1 MDYRDLIIKELLDH
15 IEMALD
21 FYREEGYWSRIKDIG
36 WTFAEIESL
45 IPADGPKPYWQTTF
59 DVIRKD
65 FF

>member
-1 MDYRDLIIKELLDH
+1 MDYRDLIIKNLLGH
-15 IEMALD
+15 IELALEV
-21 FYREEGYWSRIKDIG
+21 YREEGRWGRMKDIG